1 MKKTK
6 NALLLSMVSLLLCI
20 SMLVGSTFAWFTDE
34 VTSAGNKIQS
44 GTLKLDLELLNPES
58 GTWTSVKASRAPIFN
73 YDKWEPGYV
82 DTKILKIENEG
93 SLSLQW
99 VAKFYAAQELSI
111 LADVIDVYVCPSA
124 TALDYPANRT
134 LDGYT
139 HVGNLRQ
146 FINSISETT
155 YGTLEADE
163 VAYLGIALKM
173 QESAGNEYQGLSLG
187 GAFDIRIFA
196 TQYTVEY
203 DSFDNI
209 YDILADETIK
219 AAQSKMVPETRGVT
233 TFNLTHEDVVV
244 TKVFVPNDAVENPE
258 EPVVVT
264 VRAIDPEETVAIGE
278 NTQAYAYDIHVTNL
292 KSSLA
297 DGQLVTVVITAPKA
311 YANMSVYHNGVK
323 IDAVYDEV
331 QGTLT
336 FQTDSFSPYVVTAEV
351 IQVATLEDL
360 RTHMQEDATIQLAA
374 DITIDL
380 SKDSKS
386 RDKIHSYGDGKYY
399 NGVHING
406 NVSLDLNGHSI
417 TAKTDDCN
425 GTGSI
430 FFVEGG
436 GSLNIFDSKED
447 EKIGF
452 IKVLDPI
459 YIVWAPLSGASYVD
473 IYGGAFISDS
483 YAGDTRYDNGV
494 ENYKGD
500 NRSMIYAGTEG
511 NINIYGGYYLYNNSP
526 VDMDTGAEWVFDS
539 TTGKWKLP
547 AGQHV
552 DGNRD
557 NGAFNVKD
565 YAQNVCITIHE
576 GVMLINPHYYQTP
589 DQFFYDKQYGSRAY
603 DKYSIKLADFCQGEN
618 GKLTTK
624 AVTESVTIDGK
635 PYTTWYK
642 VSVKESMV
650 NIVESTSTSLSFKA
664 DGAVYNN
671 VKDGLIVGYRQYDDH
686 KIVTEWNETIGD
698 YVLAMAGSHAYR
710 YLDLSTQQAAILKN
724 GFTVKIYTA
733 ITQSPAADGPHPDDP
748 GKLKYPYYGLIDCC
762 EGGGFGIEIHPVKKG
777 EEYDLSKVALK
788 LCVYVGGKYQE
799 ILTEPIEINLEQ
811 QNWIHVAATYDPKT
825 KTSNLYLDGTKVG
838 SVTETGDGT
847 FAFSAKT
854 SILAIGACSSANKTD
869 AEGNITSIEGGQA
882 MHGYI
887 GGVSLCSSVMSGEQ
901 VVESY
906 QAMTGKT
913 IN

>member
-20 SMLVGSTFAWFTDE
+20 SMLLGSTFAWFTDE

-44 GTLKLDLELLNPES
+44 GTLKLDLELLDPTS
-58 GTWTSVKASRAPIFN
+58 GTWTSIKASRNPIFN

-99 VAKFYAAQELSI
+99 VAKFHAEQELSI

-124 TALDYPANRT
+124 TELDYPDDRT
-134 LDGYT
+134 LNGYT
-139 HVGNLRQ
+139 HVGNLRK
-146 FINSISETT
+146 FINSLSETT

-173 QESAGNEYQGLSLG
+173 QESAGNDYQGLSLG

-219 AAQSKMVPETRGVT
+219 AAQSKMVPQSRGVT

-336 FQTDSFSPYVVTAEV
+336 FQTDSFSPFVVLAENV
-351 IQVATLEDL
+351 YGVSDLEGLRAT
-360 RTHMQEDATIQLAA
+360 MQIDGATIQLTG

-380 SKDSKS
+380 SKNSS
-386 RDKIHSYGDGKYY
+386 ARDKTHSYGDGKYY

-417 TAKTDDCN
+417 TATTDDC
-425 GTGSI
+425 GSTGSV

-436 GSLNIFDSKED
+436 GSLNIFDSQPGET
-447 EKIGF
+447 IGF

-459 YIVWAPLSGASYVD
+459 YIVWAPLSGESYVD
-473 IYGGAFISDS
+473 IYGGAFISDT
-483 YAGDTRYDNGV
+483 YAGDKRYEDPDG
-494 ENYKGD
+494 YKGD

-511 NINIYGGYYLYNNSP
+511 NINVYGGYYLYNNSP
-526 VDMDTGAEWVFDS
+526 IDMDEGGSWDPETQ
-539 TTGKWKLP
+539 KWAP
-547 AGQHV
+547 DHV

-589 DQFFYDKQYGSRAY
+589 DQYFYDKQYGSRDY
-603 DKYSIKLADFCQGEN
+603 DKHSIKLANFCEGED
-618 GKLTTK
+618 GKLADAS
-624 AVTESVTIDGK
+624 AVTLTTPVKIDGTDYK
-635 PYTTWYK
+635 NWYK
-642 VSVKESMV
+642 VSVKDTMADVVESMF
-650 NIVESTSTSLSFKA
+650 TSLSFKA
-664 DGAVYNN
+664 DDAVYNN

-698 YVLAMAGSHAYR
+698 YVLAMTGSHAYR
-710 YLDLSTQQAAILKN
+710 YLDLSTQQAAILEN
-724 GFTVKIYTA
+724 GFTVEIYTA
-733 ITQSPAADGPHPDDP
+733 ITQSPAADGPHPNDP
-748 GKLKYPYYGLIDCC
+748 EKLKYPYYGLIDCC
-762 EGGGFGIEIHPVKKG
+762 EGGGFGIEIHPVKNG
-777 EEYDLSKVALK
+777 GEYDLSKVALK

-799 ILTEPIEINLEQ
+799 ILTDPIEINLEQ

-825 KTSNLYLDGTKVG
+825 KTSTLYLDGTKVG

-854 SILAIGACSSANKTD
+854 SILAIGACSSANTTD
-869 AEGNITSIEGGQA
+869 AEGNITSVEGGQA